1 MGKQRNDPLIGR
13 LALAIAAGST
23 ATKWA
28 REQGLEPRTVRN
40 WARLP
45 QCKLAVERH
54 RRQIVDRAIGKLTRH
69 TLAAV
74 DVLAKLMKDGENGSI
89 QLSAAKSILTSLME
103 VENHSMTMKTVNDL
117 AARLEALERTTDAEH
132 KNKPVA

>member
-45 QCKLAVERH
+45 ECKLAVERH

-89 QLSAAKSILTSLME
+89 QLSAAKSILTSLMD
-103 VENHSMTMKTVNDL
+103 VENHAAMMKTVNDL
-117 AARLEALERTTDAEH
+117 ATRLDNLEKADATDRKA
-132 KNKPVA
+132 P

>member
-74 DVLAKLMKDGENGSI
+74 DEIAKLMKTGENGSVK
-89 QLSAAKSILTSLME
+89 LSAAKAILTSLMD
-103 VENHSMTMKTVNDL
+103 VENHAAMMKTVNDL
-117 AARLEALERTTDAEH
+117 AARLDNLEKADATDRKTT
-132 KNKPVA
+132 

>member
-74 DVLAKLMKDGENGSI
+74 DEIAKLMKTGENGSVK
-89 QLSAAKSILTSLME
+89 LSAAKAILTSLMD
-103 VENHSMTMKTVNDL
+103 VENHAAMMKTVNDL
-117 AARLEALERTTDAEH
+117 AARLDKLEKADATDR